1 MRVPGDV
8 DTVRK
13 KYQALRP
20 EFDERGRRLWAAVEA
35 EALGYGGI
43 TTVSQATGLAISTI
57 RWGGQELQ
65 TSADAQ
71 GAAGVR
77 RIRKPGRGRKRT
89 TDEDPTR
96 LPALEA
102 WVEPTAR
109 GDPMGPRRWSGKRTR
124 PLARE

>member
-1 MRVPGDV
+1 MRVPGEV

-57 RWGGQELQ
+57 RLGGQELQ

-77 RIRKPGRGRKRT
+77 RIRKPGSGRKRT
-89 TDEDPTR
+89 ADEDPT
-96 LPALEA
+96 LLQALDA

-109 GDPMGPRRWSGKRTR
+109 GDPRCPLRWTCKSTR
-124 PLARE
+124 HLARE